1 MPWDKEERENDEK
14 SENDEEDEFMEDVS
28 KPYSSKDVPLFRIDP
43 MKMIRNKGEYKKIK
57 QCNSKAELDTY
68 IRLNIPATT
77 CKRNN
82 RNESTACDVRKY
94 HKMNY
99 IENPCKCNIPHCNLL
114 YKILKCDCSDNY

>member
-57 QCNSKAELDTY
+57 QCNSKAELNTY
-68 IRLNIPATT
+68 LGRS
-77 CKRNN
+77 K
-82 RNESTACDVRKY
+82 S
-94 HKMNY
+94 
-99 IENPCKCNIPHCNLL
+99 
-114 YKILKCDCSDNY
+114 S